1 MNRRLWD
8 RAARGVGS
16 RVWYLFLLG
25 FFWGWGGLGE
35 LWGGGWG
42 EGGGCLGDGLIREG
56 FAVGVWVIGIF
67 CWGGV
72 SWGGEVL

>member
-35 LWGGGWG
+35 LWGGGGRGRGLFRGWADKG
-42 EGGGCLGDGLIREG
+42 GVRGGGLGDWNFLL
-56 FAVGVWVIGIF
+56 
-67 CWGGV
+67 GG
-72 SWGGEVL
+72 G